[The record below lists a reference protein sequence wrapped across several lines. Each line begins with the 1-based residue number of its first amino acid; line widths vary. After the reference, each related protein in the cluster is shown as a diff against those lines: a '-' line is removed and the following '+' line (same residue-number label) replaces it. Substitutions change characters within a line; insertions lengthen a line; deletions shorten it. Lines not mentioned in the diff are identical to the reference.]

1 MKLLLILFISSVLV
15 LSIGCASQDASD
27 VAELVKEVEL
37 LREEVHTLKCHY
49 HQYGGMYSGQ
59 NETNQARVRDR
70 GDIFGVGLCK
80 QGNPYTR

>member
-1 MKLLLILFISSVLV
+1 MKLLIVMFSSSLLV
-15 LSIGCASQDASD
+15 LSIACASQSDSD

-80 QGNPYTR
+80 QGNPYAR